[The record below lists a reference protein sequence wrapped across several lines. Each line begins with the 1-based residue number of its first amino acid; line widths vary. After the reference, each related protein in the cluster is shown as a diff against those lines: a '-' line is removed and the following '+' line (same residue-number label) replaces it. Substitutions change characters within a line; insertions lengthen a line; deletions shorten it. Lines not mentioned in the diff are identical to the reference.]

1 MHQMCIKSYGVIM
14 LTMSS
19 HQKEIEKTKDRM
31 KKVLDAE
38 KSQDSFPST

>member
-1 MHQMCIKSYGVIM
+1 MHQICIKSYEIIM
-14 LTMSS
+14 ISMSS
-19 HQKEIEKTKDRM
+19 NDKEAEKTKDRM

>member
-1 MHQMCIKSYGVIM
+1 
-14 LTMSS
+14 MSS
-19 HQKEIEKTKDRM
+19 EKESNKTKDRM